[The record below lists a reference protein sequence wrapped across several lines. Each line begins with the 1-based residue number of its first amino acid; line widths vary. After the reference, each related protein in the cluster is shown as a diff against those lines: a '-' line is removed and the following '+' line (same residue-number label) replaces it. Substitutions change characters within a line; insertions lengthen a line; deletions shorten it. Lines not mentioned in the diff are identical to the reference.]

1 MPDEIESPAP
11 LQSKHLVQLD
21 EAGFFLGM
29 VMVDEDPME
38 RGTFQIPPNALD
50 INPPL
55 LQEGQRAQWL
65 GESWI
70 YHEANPEPTP
80 EQYRPLAIL
89 NIDLDVDRIYAQV
102 VGLRGPEYEMA
113 EDQARVFLADT
124 NQPAPQSVV
133 DWATIKGWTNQQAAE
148 NIVAQAEAWR
158 GLSLLTIRP
167 ARLQIK
173 EQLRLAT
180 TVAEMRALEVTWNT
194 SVVAW
199 RTALGLPT

>member
-11 LQSKHLVQLD
+11 LQSKHVVQLD
-21 EAGFFLGM
+21 ENGFFVGM

-38 RGTFQIPPNALD
+38 RGTFQL
-50 INPPL
+50 PPL
-55 LQEGQRAQWL
+55 AIDISPPVIQDGQRAQWL

-70 YHEANPEPTP
+70 FHDANPDPSP

-102 VGLRGPEYEMA
+102 IGLRGPEYEMA
-113 EDQARVFLADT
+113 EDQARAFLADT
-124 NQPAPQSVV
+124 NQPPPQSVT
-133 DWATIKGWTNQQAAE
+133 DWASIKGWTPEVAAQ
-148 NIVAQAEAWR
+148 NIVTQAEAWR

-173 EQLRLAT
+173 EQLRTAETFSEMKTLMAVWAT
-180 TVAEMRALEVTWNT
+180 NV
-194 SVVAW
+194 SVW
-199 RTALGLPT
+199 RTTLGLPN